1 MSQKKTAAE
10 IEDLENQL
18 AELAQTWEKNRE
30 MAEIALDLGKAYL
43 DQDNLALAIANFQ
56 KVIEWG
62 ESDLV
67 GKAYHQLGNGY
78 FRSGKLALAQENY
91 EQAIS
96 YFTDNQQVSEL
107 GSSYNLLGALFT
119 QQKDFKT
126 ALPHFEQAIEW
137 NCKSLNFKELGKTFH
152 NLRILVSE
160 GMALSNQ
167 KIYYEKLLERPEF
180 APAEPFILHNLGLW
194 YYREQAFAKAQ
205 EKFAQARQLK
215 ENQEI
220 SYEIGS
226 EYYHLGS
233 IEEAQGESKLAID
246 LHKTALQ
253 KMLANEEYEYIGVTI
268 YYLQHSLPTI
278 QDPDLYTEIS
288 ELLQKADNQGIN
300 LDLQTEEE
308 TLAKYAEEEEI
319 KDLDFSETLAQ
330 VVDYESGKSL
340 EEIHAI
346 MKAGLPETAEKY
358 AEVSFD
364 LLEKLQSNYKNA
376 WFSKKSKKEA
386 FESKKAEIEK
396 TLADY
401 PHLDNWLQEIKKFV

>member
-1 MSQKKTAAE
+1 
-10 IEDLENQL
+10 
-18 AELAQTWEKNRE
+18 
-30 MAEIALDLGKAYL
+30 MAEIALELGKAYL
-43 DQDNLALAIANFQ
+43 DQNNFDLAMANFQ
-56 KVIEWG
+56 KIIEWG
-62 ESDLV
+62 ESDLL
-67 GKAYHQLGNGY
+67 GKAYHQLGNVY
-78 FRSGKLALAQENY
+78 FRGGKFKLAQENY

-96 YFTDNQQVSEL
+96 YLTDNQQVSEL

-126 ALPHFEQAIEW
+126 ALPYFEQSIEW

-152 NLRILVSE
+152 NLRALVSE

-167 KIYYEKLLERPEF
+167 KIYYEKLQERAEF
-180 APAEPFILHNLGLW
+180 APAEPFVLHNLGLW
-194 YYREQAFAKAQ
+194 YYREQAYKEAQ

-215 ENQEI
+215 ENQGI
-220 SYEIGS
+220 SYEIAS
-226 EYYHLGS
+226 DYYHLGS
-233 IEEAQGESKLAID
+233 IEETQGESKLAID
-246 LHKTALQ
+246 LHKIALE

-278 QDPDLYTEIS
+278 QDTDLHTEIN
-288 ELLQKADNQGIN
+288 ELLQQADNQGIN

-340 EEIHAI
+340 EEMYTI

-364 LLEKLQSNYKNA
+364 LLEKLQSNYKSA

-386 FESKKAEIEK
+386 FETKKAEVEK

-401 PHLDNWLQEIKKFV
+401 PNLANWLEEIKKFV